1 MYFPDVKQLN
11 KNNNIIFTF
20 RMGAR
25 AGGTVTKIGIS
36 GDEATKIGSPGD
48 GATEIG
54 SPGDEATKIGSP
66 GDGATKIGSP
76 GDGATKKVEI
86 QEVGYLP
93 QNDNNF

>member
-1 MYFPDVKQLN
+1 MFYVYFPNVKQLN

-36 GDEATKIGSPGD
+36 GDGATKIGSPGD
-48 GATEIG
+48 V
-54 SPGDEATKIGSP
+54 ATKIR
-66 GDGATKIGSP
+66 SP

>member
-1 MYFPDVKQLN
+1 MFYVYFPNVKQLN

-48 GATEIG
+48 V
-54 SPGDEATKIGSP
+54 
-66 GDGATKIGSP
+66 
-76 GDGATKKVEI
+76 ATKKRSQLRPWCVRLGPEKKSCI
-86 QEVGYLP
+86 
-93 QNDNNF
+93 NTF